1 MKKVPVSLW
10 VLMASLIAL
19 GAFLFL
25 DIEKKKEPI
34 VWDLDLQ
41 TLKYK
46 DLSFEKQSTF
56 QGDRYYTSF
65 SKDGKS
71 YRYRASTAVPN
82 IFQEFEELKMHGLYA
97 LEGEVRKEFPEDLF
111 GESEE
116 SRCVE
121 LMPVSED
128 SFRLCAANKDRNG
141 KLFAV
146 ANRPSNEGEAYLI
159 AKYTMDRL
167 DSDRTSFLERRVF
180 LYPTAS
186 STLEMEVTLLS
197 GLSDADNSQFPYSV
211 HLHRKEKQQ
220 KDAGPMMIW
229 VDESGNEAEAQFS
242 NPLDTVIR
250 QFQIKF
256 FSFEYEQNVKELWD
270 SAEPLLEAKMT
281 AGIDGKAVETMSVEV
296 RKPGVSFEVQ
306 GEDLLLM
313 NSPALDGVQAIDRE
327 TVKRTIGY
335 IKGLQ
340 AIAPSRPMPVNSN
353 PGQPRPG
360 AP

>member
-1 MKKVPVSLW
+1 
-10 VLMASLIAL
+10 
-19 GAFLFL
+19 
-25 DIEKKKEPI
+25 
-34 VWDLDLQ
+34 
-41 TLKYK
+41 
-46 DLSFEKQSTF
+46 
-56 QGDRYYTSF
+56 
-65 SKDGKS
+65 
-71 YRYRASTAVPN
+71 
-82 IFQEFEELKMHGLYA
+82 
-97 LEGEVRKEFPEDLF
+97 
-111 GESEE
+111 
-116 SRCVE
+116 
-121 LMPVSED
+121 
-128 SFRLCAANKDRNG
+128 
-141 KLFAV
+141 
-146 ANRPSNEGEAYLI
+146 
-159 AKYTMDRL
+159 
-167 DSDRTSFLERRVF
+167 
-180 LYPTAS
+180 
-186 STLEMEVTLLS
+186 
-197 GLSDADNSQFPYSV
+197 
-211 HLHRKEKQQ
+211 
-220 KDAGPMMIW
+220 MIW